1 MCNSTN
7 YKEDHWSHTKFAR
20 KCDNCGKG
28 MNQGYCWGDG
38 DGYACSDKC
47 LFVDGYTPE
56 QRDEDYKNE
65 FIYWTEWHEDE
76 ESIADE
82 YYTKEGELVEN

>member
-1 MCNSTN
+1 MCNKST
-7 YKEDHWSHTKFAR
+7 DTKFAR

-38 DGYACSDKC
+38 EGYACSDEC

-56 QRDEDYKNE
+56 QRDEDYENDA
-65 FIYWTEWHEDE
+65 IYWTEWEELNEDHYFT
-76 ESIADE
+76 A
-82 YYTKEGELVEN
+82 EGEEIEIV